1 MARNISIF
9 LILISFVF
17 LCLSCDRIQRNGAEE
32 EPVPVRLARIAEDSV
47 AQQVIC
53 AGIVSAGEITK
64 LSFKTG
70 GIIAKIHVGE
80 GERASEG
87 QIMAQLDLSEVRAKV
102 NQAKVAFEKAERD
115 LERAQNLFD
124 DGAIPL
130 AQLQNAQSAYDFALQ
145 DHKAAEFNLKHSEIL
160 APSGGIVLKK
170 LAEERELIG
179 QGMPIFI
186 FGSGQKS
193 WVVECGVVDRDLV
206 RIAPGDSARIELDAY
221 PGKILTGFV
230 SQVGEFPNP
239 NSGVFE
245 TEIVLDE
252 TELKLVTGLI
262 AKATLFPSE
271 LEPMKLVPIE
281 SAVRIEGK
289 SGFVFVANE
298 SGKTA
303 RKEPVEFA
311 FIVGEHIA
319 VKSGLEGVSHVISEG
334 ALNLSEGS
342 KIKIIE

>member
-1 MARNISIF
+1 MAKRFPIF
-9 LILISFVF
+9 LIIPALVLF
-17 LCLSCDRIQRNGAEE
+17 CLSCDQIQRNGAEE

-47 AQQVIC
+47 GQPVIC

-70 GIIAKIHVGE
+70 GIIAQVHVGE
-80 GERASEG
+80 GERVSEG
-87 QIMAQLDLSEVRAKV
+87 QILTQLDLSEILAKV
-102 NQAKVAFEKAERD
+102 NQAKVALDKAARD

-145 DHKAAEFNLKHSEIL
+145 DHKAAEFNLKHSEIR
-160 APSGGIVLKK
+160 APSDGIILKK

-179 QGMPIFI
+179 QGMPVFI
-186 FGSGQKS
+186 FGSGEKS

-206 RIAPGDSARIELDAY
+206 RIAPGDSARIEVDAY
-221 PGKILTGFV
+221 PGEVLTGFV

-252 TELKLVTGLI
+252 SEMNLVTGLI
-262 AKATLFPSE
+262 VKATIFPSKLE
-271 LEPMKLVPIE
+271 LMKLVPIE
-281 SAVRIEGK
+281 SAIRIEGK
-289 SGFVFVANE
+289 SGFVFVPNE
-298 SGKTA
+298 SEKTA

-311 FIVGEHIA
+311 FIAGEQIA
-319 VKSGLEGVSHVISEG
+319 VQRGLEGVSHVISEG
-334 ALNLSEGS
+334 ALKLSEGS
-342 KIKIIE
+342 KIKVIE